1 MLGLRG
7 LLKLSLLRS
16 VVAARL
22 ANAGQSV
29 LLLEAGSDGTLLTE
43 IPAAVGAT
51 LGSSLDWWVAFLA
64 PPSLACHTIFIS
76 VSTSAPALPKQ
87 EEESV
92 RLLTEIPA
100 DGSNPWVFSG
110 LVIGHDKRIIHHHIH
125 QHFDQHQ
132 PCQLHGSG
140 I

>member
-29 LLLEAGSDGTLLTE
+29 LLLEAGSDGSLLTE

-51 LGSSLDWWVAFLA
+51 LGSSLDWWLSFLA
-64 PPSLACHTIFIS
+64 PPSLSCHSKLIS
-76 VSTSAPALPKQ
+76 AKT
-87 EEESV
+87 
-92 RLLTEIPA
+92 
-100 DGSNPWVFSG
+100 
-110 LVIGHDKRIIHHHIH
+110 
-125 QHFDQHQ
+125 
-132 PCQLHGSG
+132 G
-140 I
+140 IW